1 MGLLGS
7 AFYSIHPLVP
17 MERVVANI
25 NLDMVGRSDGTAIGI
40 AAGCD
45 ELFDRASEFGKRCGI
60 SVVPDKHPTWRLV
73 YFIDSYHF
81 ARMGVPFIEFA
92 TEMHKDYHQ
101 VTDTAD
107 LIRYDELNRII
118 DVAFE
123 LTNYYARGAPRP
135 TFKRPAWF
143 LTPDSP
149 Q

>member
-7 AFYSIHPLVP
+7 AYYSMHPVVP
-17 MERVVANI
+17 SERVVANI
-25 NLDMVGRSDGTAIGI
+25 NMDMVGRSDGTVIGI
-40 AAGCD
+40 ASGSE
-45 ELFDRASEFGKRCGI
+45 ELFEKAAEFGGKYGI
-60 SVVPDKHPTWRLV
+60 SVLPDKHPSWRLV

-81 ARMGVPFIEFA
+81 ARLGLPFIEFA

-101 VTDTAD
+101 VTDTAN
-107 LIRYDELNRII
+107 LIHYDDLNRII
-118 DVAFE
+118 DVAYE
-123 LTNYYARGAPRP
+123 LTNHYAQGAPRP